1 MSQVLDSLEEITCLT
16 DCTVGEAEFLEDVL
30 QDTRLH
36 NLLNVSTERHIGWAA
51 IENVN
56 PSPVALFLSTNTAV
70 AELIFKIYLFIP
82 TKIKNS

>member
-1 MSQVLDSLEEITCLT
+1 MVLRFKGFFFGTI
-16 DCTVGEAEFLEDVL
+16 FLRGL
-30 QDTRLH
+30 LHFLNAFTGSIFQTRQYRTILIDF
-36 NLLNVSTERHIGWAA
+36 T
-51 IENVN
+51 

>member
-1 MSQVLDSLEEITCLT
+1 MKCIIYGWGVSC
-16 DCTVGEAEFLEDVL
+16 
-30 QDTRLH
+30 
-36 NLLNVSTERHIGWAA
+36 NLYFISYI
-51 IENVN
+51 N

>member
-1 MSQVLDSLEEITCLT
+1 MTGDWKTFALID
-16 DCTVGEAEFLEDVL
+16 
-30 QDTRLH
+30 RL
-36 NLLNVSTERHIGWAA
+36 LKSY
-51 IENVN
+51 VN